1 MGTAIRRPAAADLP
15 SPSERSGT
23 ADVPG
28 PGQRTWPA
36 VLLSTA
42 IVAGLF
48 TLLFLRN
55 HRFAYLD
62 DRQADSL
69 AKLVDIGRILES
81 GEWPWL
87 STNVVNSGA
96 YAIENQYG
104 VFNPVDLA
112 FGVLI
117 GHMDDLALGSF
128 LQLLTHVLLLTA
140 SAAWLGRLL
149 GLTTGWTVAF
159 AVSVGFGTYTVY
171 WGAAWYEA
179 VTSFSWFV
187 LALAAVVAMHLTGR
201 NRYGWVLLVAT
212 YLCYQS
218 GWPLSVPILGLT
230 VLVVVAARFLTRSSR
245 TTSWW
250 ILAWYGGGALTSLV
264 GLYPLFVSFRFAARQ
279 SSISNESNANVA
291 SLEGLLH
298 FSDPS
303 YHGWLNFFSGV
314 NELQPLPHYYVA
326 WFLLPV
332 LCFWRIDVARQRPEI
347 RALLG
352 AGVVLLALTAL
363 STLGPERLLV
373 FRFPTRFLQYAALF
387 LLLTAALLVV
397 HGARTVTR
405 RRLVVFGGAVALLV
419 VNAWQADPAGLPRIV
434 GWAVLVAALGVALI
448 GPGAVRA
455 ALGSAEPRPGAGVR
469 TVGWIAAAGT
479 VLVMAGV
486 AYTNSYGRGADRGLP
501 STQSQLETLS
511 QEDYTL
517 WFGTHPQFLYGGENA
532 EGVEDVPQE
541 FLDGFY
547 TEYHPSSTGLLA
559 GDRSVNGY
567 SPLAHRFLLEH
578 VPFDDQGNMG
588 PDAAQYFTAVDPET
602 GLTWLELL
610 RVDQVVAPLGPR
622 DDALRPLLDDGWER
636 VPGEYTAA
644 YRRAPYELPG
654 LLSYASAGVT
664 VDPESACPQRNS
676 RECVDVT
683 VDDGGPGRVVF
694 ARLWFPGYRA
704 TLDGEPIEV
713 TRLDGTLVAVDLPAG
728 ASGELV
734 LSYRSPG
741 FVPLAALAVVTVVGL
756 GTAQT
761 FLAVRRRR
769 FATPPAQAD
778 EMADIPPPI

>member
-1 MGTAIRRPAAADLP
+1 MGTAIRRPPASDVP
-15 SPSERSGT
+15 SPAEPEPSEGT
-23 ADVPG
+23 VARR
-28 PGQRTWPA
+28 RTWPA

-55 HRFAYLD
+55 HRFAWLD

-69 AKLVDIGRILES
+69 AKLIDIGRILQS

-87 STNVVNSGA
+87 STNLVNSGA
-96 YAIENQYG
+96 HAIEAQYG
-104 VFNPVDLA
+104 VFNPFDLA

-117 GHMDDLALGSF
+117 GNLDDLALGSF
-128 LQLLTHVLLLTA
+128 LQLLTHVLILTA
-140 SAAWLGRLL
+140 AAAWLGRLI

-159 AVSVGFGTYTVY
+159 AVSVGFGTYTIY

-201 NRYGWVLLVAT
+201 TRYGWVLLVAT

-218 GWPLSVPILGLT
+218 GWPLAVPLLGLT
-230 VLVVVAARFLTRSSR
+230 VLVLVAARFLTGNPRA
-245 TTSWW
+245 TSWW

-298 FSDPS
+298 AADPS
-303 YHGWLNFFSGV
+303 YHGWLNLFSGV

-332 LCFWRIDVARQRPEI
+332 VCFWRIDAARCTPRV

-352 AGVVLLALTAL
+352 ASVVLAAVTAL
-363 STLGPERLLV
+363 AALGPERLLV
-373 FRFPTRFLQYAALF
+373 FRFPTRFLQYGGLF
-387 LLLTAALLVV
+387 LLLTAALLVA

-405 RRLVVFGGAVALLV
+405 RRLLVFGAAIALLA
-419 VNAWQADPAGLPRIV
+419 VNAWQADPAGLHRIV
-434 GWAVLVAALGVALI
+434 GLTVVVTALGVALV
-448 GPGAVRA
+448 GPREVRA
-455 ALGSAEPRPGAGVR
+455 VLRSAEPGTGTTVR
-469 TVGWIAAAGT
+469 TVGWVAAAGT
-479 VLVMAGV
+479 VLVMAAT
-486 AYTNSYGRGADRGLP
+486 AYGNPYARGADRGLP
-501 STQSQLETLS
+501 SSQSDFQTLS
-511 QEDYTL
+511 REDYTL
-517 WFGTHPQFLYGGENA
+517 WYGTHPQFLYGGETG
-532 EGVEDVPQE
+532 EGVEEVPQE

-547 TEYHPSSTGLLA
+547 AEYHPSSTGLIA

-578 VPFDDQGNMG
+578 VPFDDQGNMP
-588 PDAAQYFTAVDPET
+588 PDAAQSFLAEDPET

-644 YRRAPYELPG
+644 YQRDPYELPG
-654 LLSYASAGVT
+654 LLSSVSPEVT
-664 VDPESACPQRNS
+664 VAAESRCPQRNS
-676 RECVDVT
+676 RECVEVT
-683 VDDGGPGRVVF
+683 VDDAPGRVVF

-704 TLDGEPIEV
+704 TLDGQPIDV

-741 FVPLAALAVVTVVGL
+741 FVPLAALAVATVVGL
-756 GTAQT
+756 AAAQT
-761 FLAVRRRR
+761 VAVRRRR
-769 FATPPAQAD
+769 AATPVED
-778 EMADIPPPI
+778 SSEV